1 MESLKR
7 DQSPGA
13 LETSGNVAGWWAT
26 VQVGLDGTKEAGSSR
41 ETMCDSSFSLPSA
54 AATTT
59 TTVWLGELLSVS
71 VPPASWRF
79 WGALFSLRFA
89 PGWFV
94 LRKCHEQGPV
104 LKWIYLRK
112 LPAVQLWWI
121 LMDYLA
127 GGLRCGVSLQ
137 HVGSCTGSNPLPS
150 PLPVSASSLYFIMS
164 FFGKKNKL
172 QFSSAGVSAIL
183 GCIFQVS
190 QHLSPDVCYLNLL
203 VTTYPS

>member
-13 LETSGNVAGWWAT
+13 LETSGSEAGWWAT

-54 AATTT
+54 ATTT

-71 VPPASWRF
+71 VPPASRTF

-137 HVGSCTGSNPLPS
+137 HVGSSTGSNPLPS
-150 PLPVSASSLYFIMS
+150 PLPVSASRPLLHNVFLRK
-164 FFGKKNKL
+164 KKNKL
-172 QFSSAGVSAIL
+172 QFSSAGISAIL